1 MRREALERIEGLAP
15 LHGEKRRPS
24 SPAPS
29 RIRVTGAYRH
39 GYTHAARNGASHT
52 SPDIFYPRF
61 GRSEVMKQKT
71 EKLDNR
77 LAPLSIEMPKP
88 ASALLD
94 LFARMDRPT
103 LIVGKDLRLIW
114 FNAHAA
120 DLGLKPAV
128 LGSRLQEL
136 PLISPAIV
144 RAVSESFRKDS
155 GVEDEFLDPRG
166 RWFRLCAQPCPT
178 TDERRG
184 AVLVMLLEIDNAKR
198 SEAES
203 SVTGKVLAAFS
214 GHSGVRS
221 ILTAVLRSGCE
232 VAGWDFGAAWIPSA
246 NRSAIESCAT
256 WHRNAK
262 SLGKFTLVCAGRKHR
277 SGVGLAGRVWS
288 EKKTIKVPDPIRNG
302 KLLPKDLAE
311 KFGLV
316 SAVGVPL
323 LSGQKVVAV
332 LEFFRCRPGP
342 EDERLLHTFTRAL
355 KPLGKLLERKRAEE
369 AGQQHLPVLEALPTG
384 VAIVRAEDDVI
395 VWTNPRIESLF
406 DYGPGQ
412 MNGKRASIL
421 TDAGGEHA
429 ATNPTSTFLARLK
442 RDGEA
447 TAELLPRKKG
457 GGHFPSRV
465 RGAAM
470 SHPVHGPAWVLMFD
484 PIREQGNANINTGQ
498 QEGDVEKSI
507 QDLVNSLKTTKDAL
521 AAATSRRTRAEA
533 VLNDEANLL
542 FGIMEIQDEIANSGR
557 DFRSVLSLVAHQTEK
572 LTRAEGATIDM
583 LEADHLTRIVATG
596 LAAATV
602 GLVLGLRTSLSG
614 ECIRSGGV
622 TRCDDAETDPRV
634 DWTVTAKAGLRSML
648 AVPLLRN
655 KTPVG
660 VLKVL
665 STRQGAFTERD
676 VRTLEFMSAVVRHAM
691 SRNSEIAAEQA
702 LMEERSRRV
711 AALESQRRRQSA
723 IAEFGRRALASG
735 DMQLLLNDAVKVV
748 REVLSIEFSQLYER
762 DSETPTLVLRATA
775 GTDSATFAKASL
787 PADGQSA
794 IGSTYHTRSSVLVGD
809 SRTDHRFSLPSHL
822 RDAGAISSISVLI
835 GSRGEPFGV
844 LTAESTKPQI
854 FDDDDVHF
862 LETLASVVGVA
873 LERRQMEDEML
884 AIPEREQ
891 QRIGQELHDGPCQEL
906 AGIQYK
912 MACIA
917 KMVASDPAAK
927 AEIQKLQTVV
937 QQAMVKARSL
947 ARGLLPAELQSD
959 DLVSALNTLATK
971 TAEFFSIPC
980 TVRSRDSIQIAN
992 KTTAT
997 HLYRI
1002 AQEAVHN
1009 SIKHGRPRSITI
1021 EIGKSAEETRLVI
1034 TDNGTGLPPDPG
1046 EGRGM
1051 GLKLMRHRAEMIGAT
1066 LVVASADGGGT
1077 SVTCVLKPHE

>member
-1 MRREALERIEGLAP
+1 
-15 LHGEKRRPS
+15 
-24 SPAPS
+24 
-29 RIRVTGAYRH
+29 
-39 GYTHAARNGASHT
+39 
-52 SPDIFYPRF
+52 
-61 GRSEVMKQKT
+61 MKEKT
-71 EKLDNR
+71 EKTDSR
-77 LAPLSIEMPKP
+77 LASP
-88 ASALLD
+88 AVEVLEPAPALVD
-94 LFARMDRPT
+94 LFARMERPT
-103 LIVGKDLRLIW
+103 FIVGKDLRLIW
-114 FNAHAA
+114 FNARAA
-120 DLGLKPAV
+120 QLGLKPAV
-128 LGSRLQEL
+128 LGARLQEL

-144 RAVSESFRKDS
+144 RAVRESFRKDA
-155 GVEDEFLDPRG
+155 GVEDEFQDPRG

-184 AVLVMLLEIDNAKR
+184 AALVMLLEIDNAKR
-198 SEAES
+198 TEAES
-203 SVTGKVLAAFS
+203 TVTGRVLAAFS
-214 GHSGVRS
+214 GQSGVRS

-232 VAGWDFGAAWIPSA
+232 VGGWDFGAAWIPSPD
-246 NRSAIESCAT
+246 RSAIESCAT
-256 WHRNAK
+256 WHGNAK
-262 SLGKFTLVCAGRKHR
+262 SLDKFTLVCAGKRFH
-277 SGVGLAGRVWS
+277 SGGGLAGSVWS
-288 EKKTIKVPDPIRNG
+288 ERKKIKVPDSSRNG
-302 KLLPKDLAE
+302 NLLPKDLTE
-311 KFGLV
+311 KFGIV
-316 SAVGVPL
+316 SAVGLPL
-323 LSGQKVVAV
+323 LSGRKVVAV
-332 LEFFRCRPGP
+332 LEFFRCRPGQ
-342 EDERLLHTFTRAL
+342 EDEALLHTLTHAL

-384 VAIVRAEDDVI
+384 VAIVRTADDVI
-395 VWTNPRIESLF
+395 VWTNLRIESLF
-406 DYGPGQ
+406 DYGPGE
-412 MNGKRASIL
+412 MNGKGASIL

-429 ATNPTSTFLARLK
+429 ATNPAATFHACLR

-447 TAELLPRKKG
+447 IAELLPRRKD

-465 RGAAM
+465 RGAGM
-470 SHPVHGPAWVLMFD
+470 SHPVYGACWVLVFD
-484 PIREQGNANINTGQ
+484 PICEQGSANSIAGQ
-498 QEGDVEKSI
+498 PEGNLEKSI
-507 QDLVNSLKTTKDAL
+507 QDLVNSLKATKDAL
-521 AAATSRRTRAEA
+521 AAATSRRERAEA

-557 DFRSVLSLVAHQTEK
+557 DFRSVLSLVAQQTEK

-583 LEADHLTRIVATG
+583 LEGDHLTRVVASG
-596 LAAATV
+596 LAAGTV
-602 GLVLGLRTSLSG
+602 GLGLGLRSSLSG

-622 TRCDDAETDPRV
+622 TRCDNAETDPRV

-665 STRQGAFTERD
+665 STRTGAFTERD

-711 AALESQRRRQSA
+711 AALEAQRRRQSA

-735 DMQLLLNDAVKVV
+735 DIQLLLNDAVKVV
-748 REVLSIEFSQLYER
+748 REVLSIEFSQIYGR
-762 DSETPTLVLRATA
+762 HPETPMLVLRANA
-775 GTDSATFAKASL
+775 GPESATFAKGSL

-794 IGSTYHTRSSVLVGD
+794 IGSTYHTRSPVLVGD
-809 SRTDHRFSLPSHL
+809 ARTDHRFSVASPL
-822 RDAGAISSISVLI
+822 REAGAISSISVII

-844 LTAESTKPQI
+844 LTAESAKPQI
-854 FDDDDVHF
+854 FDDADVHF
-862 LETLASVVGVA
+862 IETLASVVGVA

-917 KMVASDPAAK
+917 KMMAADPSAK
-927 AEIQKLQTVV
+927 AEIQKLRAVV

-959 DLVSALNTLATK
+959 DLVSALNTLAAK
-971 TAEFFSIPC
+971 TAEFFSVPC
-980 TVRSRDSIQIAN
+980 TVRSRDPIQIAN

-1009 SIKHGRPRSITI
+1009 SIKHGKPGTITI
-1021 EIGKSAEETRLVI
+1021 EIVKVAEETRLVI
-1034 TDNGTGLPPDPG
+1034 ADNGSGFPP
-1046 EGRGM
+1046 ESAQGRGM
-1051 GLKLMRHRAEMIGAT
+1051 GLKIMRHRAEMIGAT
-1066 LVVASADGGGT
+1066 LDVTSAASGGT
-1077 SVTCVLKPHE
+1077 IVTCVLKPHE

>member
-1 MRREALERIEGLAP
+1 MK
-15 LHGEKRRPS
+15 EKKEKFD
-24 SPAPS
+24 S
-29 RIRVTGAYRH
+29 RS
-39 GYTHAARNGASHT
+39 ASL
-52 SPDIFYPRF
+52 
-61 GRSEVMKQKT
+61 GV
-71 EKLDNR
+71 
-77 LAPLSIEMPKP
+77 EMPRP
-88 ASALLD
+88 AVALVS
-94 LFARMDRPT
+94 LFARIGRPAM
-103 LIVGKDLRLIW
+103 IVGKDLRLLW
-114 FNAHAA
+114 FNAQAA
-120 DLGLKPAV
+120 ELGLKPAV
-128 LGSRLQEL
+128 LGSRLQDL
-136 PLISPAIV
+136 PLVAPAIA
-144 RAVSESFRKDS
+144 RAVSETFRRDG
-155 GVEDEFLDPRG
+155 GVEDEFQDSRG
-166 RWFRLCAQPCPT
+166 RWFWMSAQPCET
-178 TDERRG
+178 TDESCG
-184 AVLVMLLEIDNAKR
+184 AALVLLAEIDHAKR
-198 SEAES
+198 IAAAA
-203 SVTGKVLAAFS
+203 SVTSRMLAAFS
-214 GHSGVRS
+214 GQSGVRA
-221 ILTAVLRSGCE
+221 ILTALLRSGCE

-246 NRSAIESCAT
+246 DRSVLESCAT

-262 SLGKFTLVCAGRKHR
+262 GLEKFSVACAGRRHR
-277 SGVGLAGRVWS
+277 SRSGLAGRVWAERKS
-288 EKKTIKVPDPIRNG
+288 IKVPDPARNG

-311 KFGLV
+311 KFGIV
-316 SAVGVPL
+316 SAVGLPL
-323 LSGQKVVAV
+323 LAGRKVIAV
-332 LEFFRCRPGP
+332 LEFFRCRTGP
-342 EDERLLHTFTRAL
+342 EDDRLLDTLTRAL

-369 AGQQHLPVLEALPTG
+369 AGQQHLPVLEAVPAGL
-384 VAIVRAEDDVI
+384 AIVRVADDLI
-395 VWTNPRIESLF
+395 VWTNPRLESLF
-406 DYGPGQ
+406 DYGPGEL
-412 MNGKRASIL
+412 NGKPASIL
-421 TDAGGEHA
+421 TDAA
-429 ATNPTSTFLARLK
+429 AANPTSAFLAQLK
-442 RDGEA
+442 RHGEA
-447 TAELLPRKKG
+447 TAELLPRRKG

-470 SHPVHGPAWVLMFD
+470 MHPVHGPAWLLMFD
-484 PIREQGNANINTGQ
+484 PILEEGGANGASCQ
-498 QEGDVEKSI
+498 REGDVEKSI
-507 QDLVNSLKTTKDAL
+507 QDLVNSLKATKDAL
-521 AAATSRRTRAEA
+521 AAATSRRERAEA

-542 FGIMEIQDEIANSGR
+542 FGIMEVQDEIANSGR

-583 LEADHLTRIVATG
+583 LEANHLTRLVATG
-596 LAAATV
+596 LAAGTV

-634 DWTVTAKAGLRSML
+634 DWTATSKAGLRSML
-648 AVPLLRN
+648 AVPLFRN

-665 STRQGAFTERD
+665 STRQGAFSERD

-711 AALESQRRRQSA
+711 AALEAQRRRQSA

-735 DMQLLLNDAVKVV
+735 DMQLLLNDAVKMV
-748 REVLSIEFSQLYER
+748 REVLSIEFSQMYER
-762 DSETPTLVLRATA
+762 DSEALTLIVRSSA
-775 GTDSATFAKASL
+775 GPDSATFAKVSQ
-787 PADGQSA
+787 PADAHSA
-794 IGSTYHTRSSVLVGD
+794 VGTTYLTRTSVLVGD
-809 SRTDHRFSLPSHL
+809 SRTDHRFSVPSQL

-917 KMVASDPAAK
+917 KLMSSDPAAK

-971 TAEFFSIPC
+971 TTEFFSVPC
-980 TVRSRDSIQIAN
+980 TVRGRDPVLIAN

-1009 SIKHGRPRSITI
+1009 SIKHGNPRSIAI
-1021 EIGKSAEETRLVI
+1021 EIGKSGEEIRLTI
-1034 TDNGTGLPPDPG
+1034 ADNGTGLPSVPG

-1051 GLKLMRHRAEMIGAT
+1051 GLKIMRHRAEMIGAT
-1066 LVVASADGGGT
+1066 LAISAAEGGGT
-1077 SVTCVLKPHE
+1077 SVICILKPHE